1 MKTQLSLLVLIPV
14 VTATTA
20 AWAAPAVV
28 DGETPSTVVA
38 QPAPQAAPAADD
50 PNIDRAFLEP
60 TAMTQPAGS
69 LTYNNYELLLHG
81 FTYGITDRVQTS
93 LTVLSPIVKDMPLL
107 GIAAV
112 KWQLLSASRFHLAL
126 QGSAGAIHVFS
137 GDTLSSST
145 SNAYLLGAGAFATYC
160 LREDCASLVSVNAS
174 YEAGLAGGSL
184 GNGVIFGG
192 AIVQRLTPHVK
203 LLGEVTG
210 GTSKVSG
217 ADFSAI
223 DGALVSYGVRFH
235 TNRIASDVGFIKPVS
250 FSGDNGDFLLGLP
263 FVSVSYRWN

>member
-1 MKTQLSLLVLIPV
+1 MIPV
-14 VTATTA
+14 VTATSA

-28 DGETPSTVVA
+28 DGEMPTTVVA
-38 QPAPQAAPAADD
+38 QPAPQVAPAADD

-81 FTYGITDRVQTS
+81 FTYGITDRVQASVTA
-93 LTVLSPIVKDMPLL
+93 LSPIVKDMPLL

-112 KWQLLSASRFHLAL
+112 KWQVLSMSRFHLAL
-126 QGSAGAIHVFS
+126 QGSAGLSHSFN
-137 GDTLSSST
+137 GDNLADST

-160 LREDCASLVSVNAS
+160 LRADCASLVSVNAS
-174 YEAGLAGGSL
+174 YESVLAGGNMA
-184 GNGVIFGG
+184 NGVVFGG
-192 AIVQRLTPHVK
+192 AIVQRLTSHVK
-203 LLGEVTG
+203 LLGEVTA

-217 ADFSAI
+217 ADNFSTI

-250 FSGDNGDFLLGLP
+250 FSGDSSDFLLGLP